1 MTIAFRFF
9 RSAVTFAVLGLTL
22 GLYMGLSHDH
32 SQMPTHVHL
41 LMIGW
46 VSMFL
51 FGAFYALVPAAAS
64 GRAPIV
70 QWWLANVGVA
80 IMIPGLA
87 LIFAGTPEVGG
98 PVAIIGAFVVFA
110 AMLTFAGVV
119 WRATTGESRAAVY
132 RPAETAAIIP

>member
-1 MTIAFRFF
+1 MPVAFRFF

-22 GLYMGLSHDH
+22 GLYMALSHEH
-32 SQMPTHVHL
+32 TQMPTHVHL

-51 FGAFYALVPAAAS
+51 FGAFYALVPAAA
-64 GRAPIV
+64 GRAALV

-80 IMIPGLA
+80 VMIPGLW
-87 LIFAGTPEVGG
+87 LIFSGTPEIGG
-98 PVAIIGAFVVFA
+98 PVATLGAFVVFA
-110 AMLTFAGVV
+110 AMLTFALIV
-119 WRATTGESRAAVY
+119 WRATMARSGAAAF